1 MLFGLCSYIIRMSGI
16 FSYSIY
22 KKSFK
27 YLCYVS
33 RIIIKTDNRKP
44 IIMKQRIIYVAVL
57 LLAICSSS
65 PAKKKAEAP
74 EIVKLK
80 GKIENVMAKVD
91 AQPDWLYSRLQMY
104 WNTHATDVFVNGEA
118 FAKPG
123 GERAKEPTVKYN
135 GLRGMESQYNRPNL
149 ENIMPYD
156 DDEQGN
162 VTYINKATGAM
173 EKAHPSKT
181 GCNIASVNRQI
192 VGIARDAA
200 RVYAATGDIRY
211 GRMAAKVLDVYMKGI
226 AYRNV
231 PTDLNHGHQ
240 QTLVGM
246 TTFEVIHEDVINEL
260 TQMYPLV
267 KDLLKDDQPVIEAGF
282 KKWAEN
288 IIANGVPHNNWNLF
302 QADFIVKIALVLQDN
317 NAYADGKG
325 KQYYLDY
332 VVNQNSIRQWS
343 MNKLIDFG
351 FDANAK
357 TWYESPGYS
366 TTVLGSICDFAN
378 MLDEKAGIDLFKM
391 RPILIDGVKTSA
403 EYLFPNRMIA
413 GFGDTHP
420 GYLNQGG
427 INNILKYATRHKD
440 KSLVSDMNLFKSAVA
455 ANAPQLAI
463 ERYTSSMFYAP
474 NVSWIAMRSGMDKQH
489 DLMASLNGSLG
500 NHAHANGISLELYG
514 KGYVLG
520 PDAGIGK
527 YLYSGL
533 DYIEYYSQMPAHN
546 TVVVDGVSSYPVMM
560 SQHAF
565 KLIASYPK
573 VSKEQPTSKKLSEQ
587 KERMTYATVSFIEP
601 ETQALQQRTTAIVK
615 TSDKGGYYIDVFRS
629 KKQEGG
635 DKTHDY
641 FYHNLGQQMQVVDA
655 ATGKPL
661 DMKPTEELAF
671 AGGHLYAYSYI
682 YNKESAEMQGSIKT
696 QFVTRIEDDKV
707 VEAMDGQREITMT
720 MWMKA
725 DADRTIFKALSP
737 ANLEYERMPNQPYNI
752 EKQPV
757 LTFVARQKGE
767 AWNRPFVCVY
777 EPSSD
782 TESGDIASVDYFEPS
797 QKGAV
802 GIIVKLKDG
811 TEQRIVCLENGKV
824 ETK

>member
-1 MLFGLCSYIIRMSGI
+1 
-16 FSYSIY
+16 
-22 KKSFK
+22 
-27 YLCYVS
+27 
-33 RIIIKTDNRKP
+33 
-44 IIMKQRIIYVAVL
+44 MKQKVL
-57 LLAICSSS
+57 YMAALMLLSSS
-65 PAKKKAEAP
+65 FGMAKKKVEDP
-74 EIVKLK
+74 EITKLK
-80 GKIENVMAKVD
+80 AKIENVMSQVD
-91 AQPDWLYSRLQMY
+91 KQPDWLYSRLQMF
-104 WNTHATDVFVNGEA
+104 WKTNASDVFVNGEA
-118 FAKPG
+118 FAHPG
-123 GERAKEPTVKYN
+123 GERAAVPTVKYN
-135 GLRGMESQYNRPNL
+135 GTRSVASNYNRPKL
-149 ENIMPYD
+149 EDLVPYD

-162 VTYINKATGAM
+162 VTYINKVTGKM
-173 EKAHPSKT
+173 EKTSPAKT
-181 GCNIASVNRQI
+181 GCNIAGVNQYI
-192 VGIARDAA
+192 IGIARDAA
-200 RVYAATGDIRY
+200 RIYAATGDMRY
-211 GRMAAKVLDVYMKGI
+211 GQMAAKVFDVYMKGI

-231 PTDLNHGHQ
+231 PIDLNHGHQ

-260 TQMYPLV
+260 TQMYPLIKPLV
-267 KDLLKDDQPVIEAGF
+267 NDDQAVIEAGF

-317 NAYADGKG
+317 QAYADGKG

-332 VVNQNSIRQWS
+332 IVNQNSIRQWS

-351 FDANAK
+351 FDQKAK
-357 TWYESPGYS
+357 IWYESPGYS
-366 TTVLGSICDFAN
+366 TTVLSTLCDFAN
-378 MLDEKAGIDLFKM
+378 MLDEKAGIDMFSQ

-420 GYLNQGG
+420 NYLNQGG
-427 INNILKYATRHKD
+427 INNILKYATRHKN
-440 KSLVSDMNLFKSAVA
+440 KSLIADMNLFKSAVSSD
-455 ANAPQLAI
+455 APVSEI
-463 ERYTSSMFYAP
+463 EKYTSTMFYAP

-489 DLMASLNGSLG
+489 DLMASINASLG

-527 YLYSGL
+527 QGYSGL
-533 DYIEYYSQMPAHN
+533 DYLEYYSQMPAHN

-565 KLIASYPK
+565 KIVASYPE
-573 VSKEQPTSKKLSEQ
+573 VSKEQPASKKLSEKKLSIQ
-587 KERMTYATVSFIEP
+587 KDSELKDKITYATVSFIEP
-601 ETQALQQRTTAIVK
+601 ETQAQQQRTTAIVK
-615 TSDKGGYYIDVFRS
+615 TSAKGGYYIDVFRS
-629 KKQEGG
+629 KKKEGG

-641 FYHNLGQQMQVVDA
+641 FYHNFGQEMKVMDA
-655 ATGKPL
+655 TSGQPL

-682 YNKESAEMQGSIKT
+682 YDKKNAEMQNSVKT
-696 QFVTRIEDDKV
+696 QFVTKILDDKV

-720 MWMKA
+720 MWMKK
-725 DADRTIFKALSP
+725 DENRTIFQALSP
-737 ANLEYERMPNQPYNI
+737 VNLEYERMPNQPYKVD
-752 EKQPV
+752 EQPV

-767 AWNRPFVCVY
+767 AWNHPFVTVY

-782 TESGDIASVDYFEPS
+782 TEPGDIASVDFFEPE

-802 GIIVKLKDG
+802 GILVKLKDG
-811 TEQRIVCLENGKV
+811 TTQRLVCLESG
-824 ETK
+824 TMIF